1 MGVHLSK
8 KNVVVVV
15 GTRPEAI
22 KCAPI
27 IRGLMAEE
35 WANVITV
42 VTAQHRELLDK
53 AFEDLGIKAD
63 IDLDLMRAGQ
73 SLSEI
78 TGRAFLALEP
88 TLKSLKPDVVLAQG
102 DTTTVMVV
110 ATVCFYLGLPFGHVE
125 AGLRTHDLHNPFP
138 EEFNRVVAGRVAAMH
153 FTPTQGACDAL
164 LKEGVKAED
173 IYITGN
179 TGIDTLVAAKA
190 RANAVPLQ
198 LPTGSRLILMT
209 SHRRENF
216 GEPMRQAFR
225 GVLDVLE
232 THGDVHVLFPVHPN
246 PHVVETANAMFAEH
260 PRIHLCPPLD
270 YNQFVG
276 ALKAADL
283 VLTDSGGVQEEAPV
297 FGKPVLVMRHET
309 ERPEAVYCGVSKLI
323 GTRREDVFE
332 ACDELLS
339 SSAAYAKMASGIS
352 PYGDGLAAFRI
363 IRILADRLGVVSS
376 LPAYTPFEVKAL
388 SR

>member
-1 MGVHLSK
+1 MSK

-35 WANVITV
+35 WANPVTV

-53 AFEDLGIKAD
+53 AFHDLGIKAD
-63 IDLDLMRAGQ
+63 VDLDLMRAGQ

-88 TLKSLKPDVVLAQG
+88 ALKSLSPDVVLAQG
-102 DTTTVMVV
+102 DTTTVMAV

-125 AGLRTHDLHNPFP
+125 AGLRTHDIVNPFP
-138 EEFNRVVAGRVAAMH
+138 EEFNRVVAGRIASMH
-153 FTPTQGACDAL
+153 FAPTQGACDAL
-164 LKEGVKAED
+164 LKEGVKPQD
-173 IYITGN
+173 IYLTGN
-179 TGIDTLVAAKA
+179 TGIDTLVASKA
-190 RANAVPLQ
+190 RAVQPAVQ
-198 LPTGSRLILMT
+198 LPDGGRLILLT

-216 GEPMRQAFR
+216 GEPMRQAFQ
-225 GVLDVLE
+225 GVLDVLD
-232 THGDVHVLFPVHPN
+232 THADVQVLFPVHPN
-246 PHVVETANAMFAEH
+246 PRVVEMANAMFGDN
-260 PRIHLCPPLD
+260 PRIHLCAPLD

-276 ALKAADL
+276 ALKAAHI

-297 FGKPVLVMRHET
+297 FGKPVLVMRQET

-332 ACDELLS
+332 ACDDLLS
-339 SSAAYAKMASGIS
+339 NAASYAKMASGIS
-352 PYGDGLAAFRI
+352 PYGDGLAASRI
-363 IRILADRLGVVSS
+363 IRVLADRLGVPSA
-376 LPAYTPFEVKAL
+376 LPAYAPFEVKAL
-388 SR
+388 S